1 MHDDITIP
9 PWDGVER
16 HVAELWRLRKGTRV
30 AVCLLWTHPEG
41 AQLRLVVDGKLRAS
55 DATHHTWALPI
66 IALAWKERPQWLQ
79 GWS

>member
-1 MHDDITIP
+1 
-9 PWDGVER
+9 
-16 HVAELWRLRKGTRV
+16 
-30 AVCLLWTHPEG
+30 
-41 AQLRLVVDGKLRAS
+41 VVDGKLRAS